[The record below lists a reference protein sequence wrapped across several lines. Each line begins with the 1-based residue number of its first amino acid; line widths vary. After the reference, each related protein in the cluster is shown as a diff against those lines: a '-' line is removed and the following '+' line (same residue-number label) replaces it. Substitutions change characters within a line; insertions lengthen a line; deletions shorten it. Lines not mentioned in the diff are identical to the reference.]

1 MPGNELKSEFGR
13 RLEFRSAHLC
23 QDDRPRALLL
33 RPRILRA
40 LRDPGDQR
48 MNSDDHLFRVLSEA
62 LFRLH
67 HLRFLRYDSRFR
79 R

>member
-40 LRDPGDQR
+40 LRDPGHQR
-48 MNSDDHLFRVLSEA
+48 SHLNDH
-62 LFRLH
+62 
-67 HLRFLRYDSRFR
+67 
-79 R
+79 